1 MRVIAG
7 KYKGRRLTSP
17 EGNNVRPTTDR
28 IKETVFNILQ
38 WEVEGAVC
46 LDLFAGSGALGIEC
60 LSRGAKEV
68 VFVDKSPQSVDLV
81 KTNLKGIDG
90 NYRVLSSD
98 FLSALRSF
106 DTKFDLIFIDPPYQ
120 SNLGLIAVEY
130 ILDKELLKEGGII
143 YFEHGDEI
151 TFTAPKGYKTRT
163 KKMGYT
169 IGEFITKKRV
179 AMLTGSFDPITKGH
193 EALIDEGLMHF
204 DEVVVACLVNEEK
217 EYFFT
222 PEERVAIV
230 SATIKDKK
238 GVRAIYS
245 TDMAVDVA
253 KREGAE
259 VFIRGVRGDEDRAY
273 EEEIK
278 QYNLTHGGVDTIIYE
293 LDTLHTVSSTRAR
306 EEILKGDYRSI
317 PASAVLTLDQIVKNK
332 MK

>member
-17 EGNNVRPTTDR
+17 IGDAVRPTTDR
-28 IKETVFNILQ
+28 IKETVFNVLQ
-38 WEVEGAVC
+38 WQVEGAVC

-60 LSRGAKEV
+60 ISRGAKEV
-68 VFVDKSPQSVDLV
+68 VFVDKSPMSVDLV

-90 NYRVLSSD
+90 EYRVVASD

-106 DTKFDLIFIDPPYQ
+106 DTKFDLVFIDPPYK
-120 SNLGLIAVEY
+120 SNLGVIAVEY
-130 ILDKELLKEGGII
+130 ILERGLLQDDGTI

-151 TFTAPKGYKTRT
+151 TFTPPKGYKTRT

-169 IGEFITKKRV
+169 IGEFITKNRV

-193 EALIDEGLMHF
+193 DALIDEGLNLY
-204 DEVVVACLVNEEK
+204 DEVIVACLVNEEK

-222 PEERVAIV
+222 PEERLEIV
-230 SATIKDKK
+230 DATIKDKK
-238 GVRAIYS
+238 GVRALFS
-245 TDMAVDVA
+245 KDMAVDVA

-259 VFIRGVRGDEDRAY
+259 VFLRGVRGDEDRAY
-273 EEEIK
+273 EEEIR
-278 QYNLTHGGVDTIIYE
+278 QYNLTHGGIDTVILE

-306 EEILKGDYRSI
+306 EEIVRGDYHSI
-317 PASAVLTLDQIVKNK
+317 PASAVLTLDKIVKNK

>member
-17 EGNNVRPTTDR
+17 IGDAVRPTTDR
-28 IKETVFNILQ
+28 IKETVFNVLQ
-38 WEVEGAVC
+38 WQVEGAVC

-60 LSRGAKEV
+60 ISRGAKEV
-68 VFVDKSPQSVDLV
+68 VFVDKSPMSVDLV

-90 NYRVLSSD
+90 EYRVVASD

-106 DTKFDLIFIDPPYQ
+106 DTKFDLVFIDPPYK
-120 SNLGLIAVEY
+120 SNLGVIAVEY
-130 ILDKELLKEGGII
+130 ILERGLLQDDGTI

-151 TFTAPKGYKTRT
+151 TFTPPKGYKTRT

-169 IGEFITKKRV
+169 VGEFITKNRV

-193 EALIDEGLMHF
+193 DALIDEGLNLY
-204 DEVVVACLVNEEK
+204 DEVIVACLVNEGK

-222 PEERVAIV
+222 PEERLEIV
-230 SATIKDKK
+230 DATIKDKK
-238 GVRAIYS
+238 GVRALFS
-245 TDMAVDVA
+245 KDMAVDVA

-259 VFIRGVRGDEDRAY
+259 VFLRGVRGNEDRAY
-273 EEEIK
+273 EEEIR
-278 QYNLTHGGVDTIIYE
+278 QYNLTHGGIDTVILE

-306 EEILKGDYRSI
+306 EEIVRGDYHSI
-317 PASAVLTLDQIVKNK
+317 PASAVLTLDKIVKNK